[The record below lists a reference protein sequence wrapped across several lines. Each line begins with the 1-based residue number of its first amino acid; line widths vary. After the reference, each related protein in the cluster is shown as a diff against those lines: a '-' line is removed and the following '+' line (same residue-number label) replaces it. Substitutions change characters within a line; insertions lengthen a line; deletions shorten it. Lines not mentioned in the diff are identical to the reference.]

1 MYVRL
6 VIVHLC
12 NMQQMI
18 IHAGLLFMNCEFVLG
33 SDNTRR
39 LNAATLQSPR
49 SNIVKNNENQMDH
62 VRVIAFDWWHRAF
75 LNLHGI

>member
-1 MYVRL
+1 
-6 VIVHLC
+6 
-12 NMQQMI
+12 
-18 IHAGLLFMNCEFVLG
+18 MNCEFVLG
-33 SDNTRR
+33 SDITRR

-75 LNLHGI
+75 LNGHGI